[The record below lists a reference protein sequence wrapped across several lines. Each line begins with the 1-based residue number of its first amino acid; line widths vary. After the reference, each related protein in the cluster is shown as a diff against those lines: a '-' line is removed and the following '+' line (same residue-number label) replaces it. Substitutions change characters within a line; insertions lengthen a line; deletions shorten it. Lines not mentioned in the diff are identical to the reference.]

1 MGGGIRSSIQAG
13 DITLGDLL
21 TVMPFGNNLSA
32 VKMTGE
38 EIIAA
43 LENGVSGVETGQGRF
58 PQVSGMRFDYDSTK
72 KGETIDAV
80 TGEVTQTGERIVKVQ
95 VKNDGGTYTDID
107 PRGYYIVATNSF
119 MADGGGTSI
128 AR

>member
-1 MGGGIRSSIQAG
+1 
-13 DITLGDLL
+13 
-21 TVMPFGNNLSA
+21 MPFGNNLSA

-95 VKNDGGTYTDID
+95 VKMTAGLIPISIREAITSWRRTRSWRTGGLLSLDEAGEERW
-107 PRGYYIVATNSF
+107 PLL
-119 MADGGGTSI
+119 
-128 AR
+128 